1 MGQRSQ
7 IVSPLFCRYRTT
19 MHWSVPGSSWCLVTT
34 VQAAMWL
41 LIRTWKRVK
50 LRRLHCKYWWEGE
63 KRMKD
68 KEGWLKGRRRR
79 ERKGGE
85 RKEKE
90 GGREGGTKAG
100 EKKEKEIREVHFCHF
115 QGSVSRA
122 FVWFSLYGGLSDHVG
137 WAAHPQETHGGP
149 AVSMSVYIWVG
160 KI

>member
-19 MHWSVPGSSWCLVTT
+19 MHWSVPGSSWCLVTI

-50 LRRLHCKYWWEGE
+50 LRGLHCKCWWEGE
-63 KRMKD
+63 ERMKD
-68 KEGWLKGRRRR
+68 KEGWLKERRRR

-85 RKEKE
+85 RKEK
-90 GGREGGTKAG
+90 GGREGGAKSRG
-100 EKKEKEIREVHFCHF
+100 EKRKGNKRSAFLSFPGKCVSSIRVI
-115 QGSVSRA
+115 
-122 FVWFSLYGGLSDHVG
+122 FSLWWTQWPCWMSRTPSGDSWRSSG
-137 WAAHPQETHGGP
+137 
-149 AVSMSVYIWVG
+149 MSVYIWVG